1 MGLEIVLFVSNT
13 KPMFLSVD
21 LGLHSLFS
29 ISISNLDSPVKLWEL
44 WLLKLSTKKPDLN
57 LSNPVFGSFMAKFL
71 VSVSNND
78 NVV

>member
-1 MGLEIVLFVSNT
+1 
-13 KPMFLSVD
+13 MFLSVD

-57 LSNPVFGSFMAKFL
+57 LSNPVFGSFIAKFL
-71 VSVSNND
+71 VSVSNIY